1 MSRLVLNLMRVIVLL
16 VAGSLALPLK
26 AEVSEVRISKQYGL
40 PYLTVVIVEQQRLI
54 EKHAKL
60 LGLGDVK
67 VNWVTI
73 GSGGTSTD
81 SLLAGN
87 LDFVTSGISNML
99 LLWSRTGEQV
109 KAVGAVAAVPLLLVT
124 RNPNVKT
131 IADFT
136 EKDKIAV
143 PTVKVSMQSTILGI
157 AAAKVFGETGR
168 TKLDAFTVA

>member
-1 MSRLVLNLMRVIVLL
+1 MSARGLHLARVIALL
-16 VAGSLALPLK
+16 IASSFALPLR
-26 AEVSEVRISKQYGL
+26 AEVSEVRVSKQYGL

-67 VNWVTI
+67 VNWMTI

-99 LLWSRTGEQV
+99 LLWSRTGEQA
-109 KAVGAVAAVPLLLVT
+109 KAVGATGTVLL
-124 RNPNVKT
+124 
-131 IADFT
+131 
-136 EKDKIAV
+136 IAV
-143 PTVKVSMQSTILGI
+143 
-157 AAAKVFGETGR
+157 
-168 TKLDAFTVA
+168 